1 MYMDNNSTKKSLI
14 GKSGIEQKLIV
25 SEWLRS
31 IMEAETFEKAMS
43 IVESIYQSGHSDG
56 FYCGTGANSWDK

>member
-1 MYMDNNSTKKSLI
+1 MDNNSTKKSLI

-25 SEWLRS
+25 TEWLRQ

-43 IVESIYQSGHSDG
+43 ILADRKSVV
-56 FYCGTGANSWDK
+56 

>member
-1 MYMDNNSTKKSLI
+1 MEETKKSLI

-43 IVESIYQSGHSDG
+43 IVEGIYQSGHSDG
-56 FYCGTGANSWDK
+56 YYCGTGDNSWDK

>member
-1 MYMDNNSTKKSLI
+1 MDNNSIKKSLI

-43 IVESIYQSGHSDG
+43 IVEGIYKSGHSDG
-56 FYCGTGANSWDK
+56 YCCGTGSNSWDK

>member
-1 MYMDNNSTKKSLI
+1 MENTSVKKSLI

-43 IVESIYQSGHSDG
+43 IVEGIYKSGHSAG
-56 FYCGTGANSWDK
+56 YYLGTGDNSWDK